1 MTLGNCLVCGVGMGF
16 CCCFVGFFFF
26 AHVYGMHMYMHV
38 CVYTHVKAQS

>member
-1 MTLGNCLVCGVGMGF
+1 MTLGNCLGCGAGEGEF
-16 CCCFVGFFFF
+16 CCFVGFF